1 MAFAIIGQLCT
12 LQLRAQLMANMAKLS
27 DASKNMQ
34 QSCLACRAV
43 KIQVFWTAGCID
55 LPGNDVA
62 DRLAKQAAFEAS
74 FLKDN
79 ESLSQSEAK
88 AIIQKV
94 NLLHWQRRWDNGKTG
109 RFTYNLFPKIRTEQ
123 VSVYSVN
130 ASTKVS
136 LCFILLLTVNVKQ
149 V

>member
-1 MAFAIIGQLCT
+1 
-12 LQLRAQLMANMAKLS
+12 MANMAKLS

-62 DRLAKQAAFEAS
+62 ERLTKQAAFEAS

-88 AIIQKV
+88 AILKKV
-94 NLLHWQRRWDNGKTG
+94 NLLHWQRRWDNGKLADLPITYSPKSEQN
-109 RFTYNLFPKIRTEQ
+109 RFLFTQ
-123 VSVYSVN
+123 
-130 ASTKVS
+130 
-136 LCFILLLTVNVKQ
+136 
-149 V
+149 